1 MENEYAEV
9 DQLSER
15 VKKRIGSGGKTAA
28 EYFYRYKKEREIQFV
43 YDTTSLEGNT
53 LTLEEVRSILKGKE
67 TDQEETR
74 ERKREIQEI
83 RNYFKAVQCVKKY
96 IRRGQIL
103 DEKIIRRLHEI
114 VTEHIYHGGIYRN
127 ISVWVPDT
135 RTEFPPHNDLRTL
148 MRNFSER
155 LKERVMVCRL
165 PEAFHPIDLA
175 AWACAEMVRIHPFLE
190 GNERVGALMMNYL
203 LMEHE
208 FLPVSIPVSR
218 RREYLEIMDR
228 YRWEREIV
236 PFACFIEELEQE
248 ELLALEQG
256 TEKVV

>member
-1 MENEYAEV
+1 MENEYVEV
-9 DQLSER
+9 DELLIS
-15 VKKRIGSGGKTAA
+15 VKKTIDNGGKTAID
-28 EYFYRYKKEREIQFV
+28 YFNRYKKELEIRFV
-43 YDTTSLEGNT
+43 HEITILEGNS
-53 LTLEEVRSILKGKE
+53 LTLEEIRSILKGKE
-67 TDQEETR
+67 LKEDTK
-74 ERKREIQEI
+74 ERKREVQEI
-83 RNYFKAVQCVKKY
+83 RNYFKAFQYVKKY
-96 IRRGQIL
+96 IRRGMVLEERIVR
-103 DEKIIRRLHEI
+103 KLHEI

-135 RTEFPPHNDLRTL
+135 KTEFPSHNDLRTL
-148 MRNFSER
+148 MREFTER
-155 LKERVMVCRL
+155 LKERIMVCRL

-175 AWACAEMVRIHPFLE
+175 AWSCAELIRIHPFLE

-208 FLPVSIPVSR
+208 FLPVSIP
-218 RREYLEIMDR
+218 REKQHEFLAIMDR